1 MSEKRDFGS
10 SEMTLVRVENE
21 MSISKFGEDL
31 AKIGEMLLERRLGEY
46 TDVVQ
51 EIESV
56 LPQNISE
63 NSVHDSL
70 IGCRSVAKSK
80 GHD

>member
-1 MSEKRDFGS
+1 
-10 SEMTLVRVENE
+10 MTLVRVENE
-21 MSISKFGEDL
+21 VCISKFGEYL
-31 AKIGEMLLERRLGEY
+31 AKIGEVLFKRRLGEY

-70 IGCRSVAKSK
+70 IGGGSIAKSER
-80 GHD
+80 HD

>member
-1 MSEKRDFGS
+1 MSEERDFGS

-21 MSISKFGEDL
+21 MSVSKFGEDL
-31 AKIGEMLLERRLGEY
+31 TKIGEMLVEHCLGEY

-56 LPQNISE
+56 LPQN
-63 NSVHDSL
+63 NS
-70 IGCRSVAKSK
+70 
-80 GHD
+80 

>member
-1 MSEKRDFGS
+1 MSEERDFGS
-10 SEMTLVRVENE
+10 SEMTLVGIENE
-21 MSISKFGEDL
+21 VSVSKFGEDL

-63 NSVHDSL
+63 NNVYDLL
-70 IGCRSVAKSK
+70 IGGRSIAKSK